1 VPRAKPGRIYSFN
14 VSDVA
19 ALTAALDAFNGSD
32 AGKATGASVHLS
44 EIAAAGIA
52 PVTHLISVGYKS
64 EAEAEKSNATL
75 ITTEAWA
82 AYLEATSKVV
92 NSTGAYMMRT
102 VKTWGNS
109 QQ

>member
-1 VPRAKPGRIYSFN
+1 MTCSGIYSFT

-19 ALTAALDAFNGSD
+19 ALTAALDKLNGSE
-32 AGKATGASVHLS
+32 AGKAAGGSVYLS

-52 PVTHLISVGYKS
+52 PVTHLISVGFKS
-64 EAEAEKSNATL
+64 EAEAEKSNATFS
-75 ITTEAWA
+75 TSEAWA
-82 AYLEATSKVV
+82 AYAEATSKVAD
-92 NSTGAYMMRT
+92 NTGAYMMRT